1 MAKAKKPKKKTVAK
15 TKKKRH
21 PVLTYTCFSQTGIF
35 SLGKLLKEKYG
46 CTVVEQPKFDKKMH
60 MWVIKMIDPTITD
73 DA

>member
-1 MAKAKKPKKKTVAK
+1 MTKTV
-15 TKKKRH
+15 H
-21 PVLTYTCFSQTGIF
+21 LTNKIDCEHV
-35 SLGKLLKEKYG
+35 LGKLLKEKYG